1 MLSEEDLTFLQGWTR
16 KVAKAAAPMAVT
28 KNNFTQIFDLPL
40 IGYFYSGLIIST
52 DSNVTLKLTLDQ
64 DELIANIQDLYNWGY
79 IQPNSSMPYIGTYK
93 PTNGTAGTYTV
104 LWNPTEIKPIQ
115 RKLIL
120 YAELDPD
127 STQNVAYV
135 GYEIGYYLIYNTTAF
150 MESLKNYLSYVL
162 PKSTSSSVPAA
173 PPATASTNNKYN
185 PFEYIP

>member
-1 MLSEEDLTFLQGWTR
+1 MLSEEDLAFLQGWTR
-16 KVAKAAAPMAVT
+16 KVAKAATPMAIT
-28 KNNFTQIFDLPL
+28 KNNFATIFDLEFM
-40 IGYFYSGLIIST
+40 GYFYSGLIVST

-79 IQPNSSMPYIGTYK
+79 TQPNSSMPYIGAYK

-104 LWNPTEIKPIQ
+104 LWNITKIKPIQ

-135 GYEIGYYLIYNTTAF
+135 GFEIGYYLIYDKTAF

-162 PKSTSSSVPAA
+162 PKSTNSLPNQ
-173 PPATASTNNKYN
+173 PPSSTNNKYN